1 MARSWRRLRGF
12 TLIELLVVIAIIA
25 VLIALLLPA
34 VQQAREAARRSTC
47 KNNLKQLGLAV
58 HNYIDGSKQIPGG
71 FNSSWGAPN
80 YKGNQFVY
88 LMPFNDQGPLY
99 KSLDFVNLAGI
110 DWWRVPK
117 SNLAPNAGFDTD
129 SACWPAKKTYESLCC
144 PSYAAGR
151 STNWGM
157 INHNYAFSMGSQ
169 QMDSPNGGNC
179 NAAGTQ
185 ANPGF
190 YFIPGGY
197 FGNGQAG
204 HGNTVDPNIVSG
216 VVSRQGW
223 GAKLAQVTDGLSS
236 CILAGEVMPE
246 CSDHAQAYG
255 PLSPNSLWMAT
266 TAPINY
272 PTCPDEY
279 AKALAAA
286 DPNANCKQ
294 PNNWTTSNG
303 FKSKHKGGAHFVMCD
318 GAVRFLND
326 NIAYAT
332 YQRLGSRR
340 DGLAVNSF

>member
-1 MARSWRRLRGF
+1 MARSLRRLRGF

-58 HNYIDGSKQIPGG
+58 HNYVDSSKQVPGG

-88 LMPFNDQGPLY
+88 LMPFMDQAPLY
-99 KSLDFVNLAGI
+99 KSFDFVNLAGI

-117 SNLAPNAGFDTD
+117 SNLAPGTGGNAGFDTD
-129 SACWPAKKTYESLCC
+129 GSCWAAKRNYESLQC
-144 PSYAAGR
+144 PSHSEGR

-157 INHNYAFSMGSQ
+157 INHNYAFSMGAQ
-169 QMDSPNGGNC
+169 QMDSPFGNC
-179 NAAGTQ
+179 QTAALSW
-185 ANPGF
+185 
-190 YFIPGGY
+190 YPGG
-197 FGNGQAG
+197 FLGNGQAG

-223 GAKLAQVTDGLSS
+223 GAKLAQISDGLSGT
-236 CILAGEVMPE
+236 ILAGEILPE
-246 CSDHAQAYG
+246 CNDHAQAYG

-266 TAPINY
+266 NAPINF
-272 PTCPDEY
+272 PTCPADF
-279 AKALAAA
+279 AKRTAAG
-286 DPNANCKQ
+286 DPNANCYNT
-294 PNNWTTSNG
+294 NNWTVSNG
-303 FKSKHKGGAHFVMCD
+303 FKSKHKGGSHFVMSD

-326 NIAYAT
+326 TIAYAT

-340 DGLAVNSF
+340 DGQAIGEF